1 MYFYGNQQ
9 NQLIVE
15 DYIDSKKG
23 VIIHLGN
30 IRHKNSGS
38 WWDGKKNV
46 VHEASVMK
54 SEQVTSEFLL
64 LMLQDQQFLRFSPFF
79 QF

>member
-38 WWDGKKNV
+38 WWDGKK
-46 VHEASVMK
+46 M
-54 SEQVTSEFLL
+54 
-64 LMLQDQQFLRFSPFF
+64 
-79 QF
+79 